1 VNGDTV
7 TRIPIGRAPIKRAL
21 ISVYDKTGLEE
32 LASGLHTAGVEI
44 VSTGTTAARIAA
56 AGVPVTP
63 VEELTGFPECL
74 DGRVKTLHPRVH
86 AGLLADMGNSQHV
99 AQLAGLRIEP
109 FQLLVSNLYPFE
121 ATVASG
127 ASPEQC
133 VEQIDIGGP
142 AMVRAAAKNH
152 ASVAVVIEPSRY
164 ADVLAALAEGG
175 FTLDQRRALAA
186 EAFAHTAAYD
196 IAVASWFASA
206 YAPDETAAE
215 SGWPRVVAALWR
227 RADVL
232 RYGENPHQRAAL
244 YSRPGAPDGIAGAE
258 LLHGK
263 AMSYN
268 NYVDADAAR
277 RAAYDFAEPCVAII
291 KHSNPCGIA
300 VGADLAEAHEKAH
313 ACDPVSAFGGVIAAN
328 GPVTP
333 ALARQI
339 RDVFTEVV
347 IAPGFDA
354 EALDILSASKN
365 VRLLRCSPGG
375 DDPPQTPPAPGGT
388 HPPRPPLGGTH
399 PPRPPLGGTFGPPGG
414 LLEWRQISGGMLMQS
429 ADRVDQPGD
438 DPANWQLKAGEP
450 VSPEVLADLAFA
462 WKACRSV
469 KSNAILLA
477 AGGASVGVGMGQ
489 VNRVDS
495 ARLAVQRA
503 GDRAAGSVAAS
514 DAYFPFPDGFEI
526 LARAGVRAVAEPGG
540 SIRDH
545 LVVAAAEAAGIPLYF
560 TGVRHFYH

>member
-1 VNGDTV
+1 M

-32 LASGLHTAGVEI
+32 LASGLHAAGVEI
-44 VSTGTTAARIAA
+44 ISTGSTAARIGA

-86 AGLLADMGNSQHV
+86 AGLLADTANPRHE
-99 AQLAGLRIEP
+99 AELAGLGIEP

-127 ASPEQC
+127 ASPAQC

-142 AMVRAAAKNH
+142 SMIRAAAKNH
-152 ASVAVVIEPSRY
+152 GSVAVIIDPSRY

-175 FTLDQRRALAA
+175 FTLDQRRGLAA
-186 EAFAHTAAYD
+186 EAFARTAAYD
-196 IAVASWFASA
+196 LAVASWFATA
-206 YAPDETAAE
+206 GAPDEIARD
-215 SGWPRVVAALWR
+215 SGWPQVVGVLWR

-244 YSRPGAPDGIAGAE
+244 YVAERARGASARSGIAAAE

-277 RAAYDFAEPCVAII
+277 RAAYDFAAPCVAII

-300 VGADLAEAHEKAH
+300 IGADLADAHAKAH

-328 GPVTP
+328 GPVT
-333 ALARQI
+333 ADLARQI
-339 RDVFTEVV
+339 ADVFTEVV
-347 IAPGFDA
+347 VAPGFDDD
-354 EALDILSASKN
+354 ALDILSASKN
-365 VRLLRCSPGG
+365 VRLLCCPGG

-388 HPPRPPLGGTH
+388 HPPRPPLGGA
-399 PPRPPLGGTFGPPGG
+399 FGPPGG
-414 LLEWRQISGGMLMQS
+414 LLEWRPVSGGMLLQS
-429 ADRVDQPGD
+429 ADRVREPGD
-438 DPANWQLKAGEP
+438 DPANWELKAGP
-450 VSPEVLADLAFA
+450 AADPAQLADLAFA
-462 WKACRSV
+462 WKACRAV

-477 AGGASVGVGMGQ
+477 SGGASVGVGMGQ

-495 ARLAVQRA
+495 ARLAVLRA

-514 DAYFPFPDGFEI
+514 DAYFPFADGFEI
-526 LARAGVRAVAEPGG
+526 LAAAGVRAVAEPGG

-545 LVVAAAEAAGIPLYF
+545 LTVTAAEGAGVTLYF